1 MNNRAFRLSGELS
14 TFPLPDVIQFLGM
27 TRKTGELRIYN
38 GQPDNWSSLF
48 FQDESLLHA
57 KCDKSEGMEA
67 FLRIISRSNGN
78 FHFFSDHSPEKSTIN
93 KPVHYLML
101 QVQNQLD
108 ELRNLNN
115 ILPPADT
122 ALMISPL
129 VDPIPRLSTQDWLI
143 LSQINGRR
151 SLEQIIRRSGNEL
164 ESKKILFK
172 LMHHHL
178 IAPTPKSSI
187 NISQLIPVPLTSE
200 KTGSERPYPPRLRT
214 NLLLKE
220 IDGEKSLQQLSEH
233 LNIKER
239 DLLEDIRLLLDS
251 QWIAFESQEKLSHF
265 IALCEEY

>member
-1 MNNRAFRLSGELS
+1 M
-14 TFPLPDVIQFLGM
+14 PDVIQFVGM
-27 TRKTGELRIYN
+27 TRKTGELRIYT

-57 KCDKSEGMEA
+57 KCDKCEGIEA
-67 FLRIISRSNGN
+67 FLRIISRNNGS
-78 FHFFSDHSPEKSTIN
+78 FHFFSDHIPEKNTIN

-122 ALMISPL
+122 ALMISSL
-129 VDPIPRLSTQDWLI
+129 VDPIPRLTTQDWLI

-151 SLEQIIRRSGNEL
+151 TLDQIVRRSGNEL

-172 LMHHHL
+172 LMSHHL
-178 IAPTPKSSI
+178 ITPTPKSSI
-187 NISQLIPVPLTSE
+187 SISQIIPVPLTSE

-220 IDGEKSLQQLSEH
+220 IDGKKSLQQLSDQ
-233 LNIKER
+233 LSMKER
-239 DLLEDIRLLLDS
+239 DLLEDVRLLLDS
-251 QWIAFESQEKLSHF
+251 QWIAFASPDQLSHF
-265 IALCEEY
+265 LTLCEEY